1 MTLTARVSP
10 ALAATFLCLALAGCR
25 DEGRASGSA
34 AAPAAPTTASASLD
48 PRSQHDLARALTE
61 VETSR
66 DRSEASS
73 GYARVRS
80 SWVGKRYRWT
90 VRVVEPLCRSRDAC
104 NVLPFDRTGRDRD
117 VIQGW
122 MPRLV
127 LDDGAFAAIQRAC
140 TGRPRCEI
148 AVEGTLSRLVADTEN
163 PTSVEFSQIRVL

>member
-1 MTLTARVSP
+1 MTMTTRVSP

-25 DEGRASGSA
+25 DESRTSRPA
-34 AAPAAPTTASASLD
+34 AAPAAPAASATLD
-48 PRSQHDLARALTE
+48 PRSQHDLARALSE

-66 DRSEASS
+66 DRNEAS
-73 GYARVRS
+73 GAYARVRS
-80 SWVGKRYRWT
+80 SWVGRRYRWT
-90 VRVVEPLCRSRDAC
+90 VRVIEPLCQSRDAC
-104 NVLPFDRTGRDRD
+104 NVLPFDRTGRDKD
-117 VIQGW
+117 VVQGW